1 MSKQIAMLWIL
12 ALVALTS
19 VMVGILYP
27 KIDYSEFA
35 LLTDDQVKLYL
46 EVPQNELLGLEMVT
60 EEGPSIEVN
69 APVGY
74 RLQSPLH
81 FEIDITPREDASVD
95 MATFRIA
102 YRLGD
107 NWLDVTRKMLRHG
120 DVEGSRVRVS
130 GVLLPVGQ
138 HAVRLTVSDSKKRQS
153 ETTVTF
159 SVGE

>member
-19 VMVGILYP
+19 VIVGIFYP
-27 KIDYSEFA
+27 KIDYSEFS
-35 LLTDDQVKLYL
+35 LLTDDQIKLYL
-46 EVPQNELLGLEMVT
+46 EVPQNKLRDLEMVT
-60 EEGPSIEVN
+60 EEGPYIDVK

-74 RLQSPLH
+74 RLNSPLN
-81 FEIDITPREDASVD
+81 FEIDITPRDAAPVD

-107 NWLDVTRKMLRHG
+107 NWLDVTRKMLKQG
-120 DVEGSRVRVS
+120 DIEGSRVSVP
-130 GVLLPVGQ
+130 GALLPVGQ
-138 HAVRLTVSDSKKRQS
+138 HAMRFTVSDSKKRQS